1 MCCKRV
7 DDENIIET
15 NDYSLFFKKNNYNIL
30 EQITQMKNNNTNYN
44 TEYTDK
50 NYDLE
55 KVKKIQENYRLY
67 KIRNKFKKNV
77 KPSIEKDNKLYK

>member
-1 MCCKRV
+1 MKILLKLM
-7 DDENIIET
+7 IIP
-15 NDYSLFFKKNNYNIL
+15 YFLKNNYNIL

-67 KIRNKFKKNV
+67 KIRNKFKKCKTFNR
-77 KPSIEKDNKLYK
+77 KRQQII

>member
-30 EQITQMKNNNTNYN
+30 EQITQMKNNTNYN

-55 KVKKIQENYRLY
+55 KVKKIQEIIGYIKTGIYL
-67 KIRNKFKKNV
+67 
-77 KPSIEKDNKLYK
+77 

>member
-55 KVKKIQENYRLY
+55 KVKKFRRIIGYIKSEINL
-67 KIRNKFKKNV
+67 KKM
-77 KPSIEKDNKLYK
+77 